1 MLSGGASVCASVAAG
16 GVRAARAGCAG
27 AGGCELG
34 CGEAFCGHGHVH
46 GVQQFGAR
54 RLRAN
59 ARGLNSLDANLYALT
74 HRGNPGDVE
83 HYVALC
89 RGASSVLELGSGY
102 GRILTALAEPTRTLF
117 GLELDPALLRLGQ
130 KAVAALPARRQKSV
144 TIVRGNMQF
153 FELGRR
159 FERVLLP
166 YNALYCLLNLRAVE
180 QCFRAVRAALE
191 PGGLFAFDVWNA
203 DRLGEEVLAPV
214 DEDQALAAFEHGG
227 RRWVAFESCR
237 SGRVPQRLD
246 VTYTYVPQGRA
257 ARRSQVV
264 QQRYY
269 RSAELLA
276 LLRKCGFS
284 VQAKLGGFAGA
295 RFSERAQRLVV
306 VARAD

>member
-1 MLSGGASVCASVAAG
+1 M
-16 GVRAARAGCAG
+16 
-27 AGGCELG
+27 
-34 CGEAFCGHGHVH
+34 
-46 GVQQFGAR
+46 
-54 RLRAN
+54 
-59 ARGLNSLDANLYALT
+59 NSLDANLYALT

-83 HYVALC
+83 HYVTLC

-117 GLELDPALLRLGQ
+117 GLELDPGLLRLGRQ
-130 KAVAALPARRQKSV
+130 AVLALPARQRQRV
-144 TIVRGNMQF
+144 TVVAGDMRGF
-153 FELGRR
+153 DLGRG

-166 YNALYCLLNLRAVE
+166 YNALYCLLSLRAVE
-180 QCFRAVRAALE
+180 QCFRAARAALE
-191 PGGLFAFDVWNA
+191 PAGLFAFDVWNA

-237 SGRVPQRLD
+237 SGRAPQRLD
-246 VTYTYVPQGRA
+246 VTYTYVPDGRA

-276 LLRKCGFS
+276 LLRKCGFR
-284 VQAKLGGFAGA
+284 VQAKLGGFGGA
-295 RFSERAQRLVV
+295 RFNDRAQRLVV
-306 VARAD
+306 VAQAD